1 MFLSFRKKHYDLP
14 FDDTFKMYRQKG
26 GRNVSFISK
35 KIKKQNVYPCKFQK
49 KLKVPPF
56 HCHKCAD
63 QKYL

>member
-1 MFLSFRKKHYDLP
+1 
-14 FDDTFKMYRQKG
+14 MYRQKG